1 MLIKDDYKNLRAFL
15 ERVEVKGVGEAQV
28 LAIIALKLE
37 QRIAE
42 WFDGH
47 VTGFKVQDYAIT
59 QVAPPTQP
67 PGAATPAAVPALL
80 DNKVSSIFQPSEAFP
95 LT

>member
-59 QVAPPTQP
+59 QVAPPIP
-67 PGAATPAAVPALL
+67 PSGAATPAVPALL